1 MTTTQMW
8 GTLLIC
14 LGCPLLGGLPLTSWI
29 TYAIAG
35 RQLAKLGAGKISV
48 AAAFHYGGQLAGIL
62 AFISEALRGII
73 AVAIARYF
81 FPATPVW
88 GLVALIALIIGR
100 YSLAKESGTI
110 DLIFGIIAYDRIVAL
125 LILIF
130 GAIGFGIVRDRYSLK
145 ILFLVLLVVIVAI
158 VYRDRPETIV
168 AAIILS
174 SLLAWIY
181 GQIPDDLD
189 RSRLRSRKKKAV
201 SRLGFLLRKQNIIS
215 LEDRLDSSQVG
226 DLAFRLSQLKRWGYS
241 VPDGWVI
248 LGKQQIKKKLINSLH
263 PAPSQPLF
271 VQSYLI
277 TKETALSEEHYTF
290 CNLTTKKKL
299 IQAIIDSRSRFEEQK
314 DLPIG
319 ILVQNQIRGAFSG
332 VVFSRDPIDR
342 LDNAV
347 AIEAL
352 PGDATKIRSGQLTP
366 QEYRVY
372 LQSPTIEAEKE
383 EEDKSFHP
391 IIEGKGNIPQAILT
405 EVALLA
411 REIENLYYGVPQDI
425 EWTHDGK
432 QLWLL
437 KTQPIKSLQP
447 IWSNKIAAQIIPG
460 TMKPL
465 TWSINRTLVCRVWAE
480 IFTLIFKEK
489 EILDI
494 DFTQTIA
501 AHYSRAYFNVSL
513 LGKICQR
520 IGLPAETLEF
530 ITRGAK
536 LNRPSLKIIIQN
548 LPGLARLFQSEIN
561 LERDF
566 QVDLKFHFN
575 PTINRLNGKEPKQ
588 LSPEELL
595 ARIDGIVSVLQKA
608 IYYSIIV
615 PFSLAG
621 RKAILKVKDL
631 ELDNNYNPKIKSL
644 RSLALLADGVRN
656 LLPQEYQSSE
666 YCCASLFADL
676 ADMPDG
682 QSILEQFDR
691 WLDSYGYLSE
701 EITDLAYP
709 RWNEDPS
716 KVRELFS
723 QFLIDENQSKIV
735 TTIESTSLKSANN
748 WRVKETQKRLNLQG
762 KVSQIYSQLLAH
774 LRWSFLA
781 LENVWLDSKILAEPD
796 DIFFLKISE
805 IRLLVDRSAPK
816 LSRKLPEIIRQRRIQ
831 LEEHER
837 LNRIPNIVYGKTQSS
852 ESRELSTSLKRA
864 KQLQGIGASPGQVK
878 GKIQIINNLQ
888 AVENID
894 RTTILV
900 VPYTD
905 SRWSSIVARAGGIIV
920 EVGGRLSH
928 AAIAA
933 REANIPAVTAVTDA
947 TQLLTNN
954 CQVKIDGESGVIEIL
969 D

>member
-35 RQLAKLGAGKISV
+35 RQLAKLGSGKVSV
-48 AAAFHYGGQLAGIL
+48 AAAFHHGSQLAGIL

-81 FPATPVW
+81 FPDTPAW

-110 DLIFGIIAYDRIVAL
+110 DVIFGIIAYDRIVAL

-130 GAIGFGIVRDRYSLK
+130 GAIGFAIVRDRYSLK

-158 VYRDRPETIV
+158 VDRDRPETIV
-168 AAIILS
+168 AAIALS

-189 RSRLRSRKKKAV
+189 RARLRSRKKKAV
-201 SRLGFLLRKQNIIS
+201 SRLGFVPRQQNIIS
-215 LEDRLDSSQVG
+215 LEDRLNSSQVG

-248 LGKQQIKKKLINSLH
+248 LGKQQIKENLINSLH
-263 PAPSQPLF
+263 LSPTQPLF

-277 TKETALSEEHYTF
+277 TKEPGLSEEHYTF

-314 DLPIG
+314 EIPIG
-319 ILVQNQIRGAFSG
+319 VLVQNQIRGAFSG

-342 LDNAV
+342 LDNGV

-352 PGDATKIRSGQLTP
+352 PGDATKIRSGQFTP

-372 LQSPTIEAEKE
+372 LQSPTIEEE

-391 IIEGKGNIPQAILT
+391 IIEGKGNIPQEILT

-437 KTQPIKSLQP
+437 KTQPIESLQP

-489 EILDI
+489 ETLDI
-494 DFTQTIA
+494 DFNQTIA
-501 AHYSRAYFNVSL
+501 SHYSRAYFNVSL

-530 ITRGAK
+530 ITRDAK
-536 LNRPSLKIIIQN
+536 LNQPSLKLIIQN
-548 LPGLARLFQSEIN
+548 LPGLARLLQSENN

-566 QVDLKFHFN
+566 LIDLKFHFN
-575 PTINRLNGKEPKQ
+575 PTINKLNAKEPKQ

-595 ARIDGIVSVLQKA
+595 VRIDSILLVIQKA

-631 ELDNNYNPKIKSL
+631 ELDDNYNPKVKSL

-682 QSILEQFDR
+682 QSILEQFDS
-691 WLDSYGYLSE
+691 WLDAYGYLSE

-735 TTIESTSLKSANN
+735 TTIESPSLKSANN

-805 IRLLVDRSAPK
+805 IRRLVDRSAPK
-816 LSRKLPEIIRQRRIQ
+816 LSRKSPEIIRQRRIQ

-864 KQLQGIGASPGQVK
+864 KQLQGIGASPGQVT

-954 CQVKIDGESGVIEIL
+954 RRVKIDGETGVIEIL